1 MIMVVGLEINLHT
14 SDEAAALGQLAQ
26 VDALT
31 EHIARHGELRIGTE
45 VLGYGEQVVGLDPEL
60 QALQEG

>member
-1 MIMVVGLEINLHT
+1 MCSVRASTWANCP
-14 SDEAAALGQLAQ
+14 SAAALSL